1 MYFSIDPL
9 NLTQIILAEGKNMS
23 KKFFSTRALTE
34 AVMVVALSAVLSFI
48 KIYRLPQGGSITAGS
63 MVPLIWI
70 SLRRGPK
77 MGLFTCFV
85 YALVQ
90 FSLEPFAYHPIQVL
104 IDYPLAFGVLGLAG
118 LFRNYPLVGVGVGI
132 GGRFIAHFI
141 SGFIFFAEY
150 APEGM
155 SPILYSAIYNGS
167 YLLGE
172 FIVSAIITY
181 IIVKRNLHKIYLEEL
196 NNSKK

>member
-1 MYFSIDPL
+1 
-9 NLTQIILAEGKNMS
+9 MS

-48 KIYRLPQGGSITAGS
+48 NIYRLPQGGSITAGS

-90 FSLEPFAYHPIQVL
+90 FSLEPFAYHPLQVL
-104 IDYPLAFGVLGLAG
+104 LDYPLAFGVLGLAG

-181 IIVKRNLHKIYLEEL
+181 IIVKRNLHKIYLEEY
-196 NNSKK
+196 

>member
-1 MYFSIDPL
+1 M
-9 NLTQIILAEGKNMS
+9 KMS
-23 KKFFSTRALTE
+23 KKYFSTRALTE

-70 SLRRGPK
+70 SLRRGVK
-77 MGLFTCFV
+77 IGLFTCFV
-85 YALVQ
+85 YGLVQ
-90 FSLEPFAYHPIQVL
+90 FALEPYAYHPIQVL
-104 IDYPLAFGVLGLAG
+104 LDYPLAFGVLGLAG

-132 GGRFIAHFI
+132 GGRFIAHFA

-150 APEGM
+150 APAGM
-155 SPILYSAIYNGS
+155 NPILYSAIYNGS

-181 IIVKRNLHKIYLEEL
+181 IIVKRNLHSVYL
-196 NNSKK
+196 

>member
-1 MYFSIDPL
+1 
-9 NLTQIILAEGKNMS
+9 MS
-23 KKFFSTRALTE
+23 KKYFSTRALTE
-34 AVMVVALSAVLSFI
+34 AAIVVALSAVLSFI
-48 KIYRLPQGGSITAGS
+48 KIYHLPQGGSITAGS

-77 MGLFTCFV
+77 IGLFACFV
-85 YALVQ
+85 YGLVQ
-90 FSLEPFAYHPIQVL
+90 FSLEPYAYHPIQVL
-104 IDYPLAFGVLGLAG
+104 LDYPLAFGVLGLAG
-118 LFRNYPLVGVGVGI
+118 LFRNYPLIGVGVGI
-132 GGRFIAHFI
+132 GGRFIAHFT

-155 SPILYSAIYNGS
+155 NPLLYSAIYNGS

-181 IIVKRNLHKIYLEEL
+181 IIVTRNLHKIYFEE
-196 NNSKK
+196 

>member
-1 MYFSIDPL
+1 
-9 NLTQIILAEGKNMS
+9 MS
-23 KKFFSTRALTE
+23 KKFFSTRVLTE
-34 AVMVVALSAVLSFI
+34 VIMVVALSAVLSRLT
-48 KIYRLPQGGSITAGS
+48 IYHLPQGGSITAGS

-70 SLRRGPK
+70 SLRRGAK
-77 MGLFTCFV
+77 VGLFTCFV
-85 YALVQ
+85 YGLVDFALP
-90 FSLEPFAYHPIQVL
+90 PFYAYHPIQVL
-104 IDYPLAFGVLGLAG
+104 LDYPIAFGALGLAG

-132 GGRFIAHFI
+132 GGRFIAHFT

-150 APEGM
+150 APAGM

-181 IIVKRNLHKIYLEEL
+181 IIVKRNLHKVYLEE
-196 NNSKK
+196 